1 MMLRRSG
8 CRGGRNH
15 AGDVGGSSLR
25 RIRTESTVRSVED
38 VTDTA
43 ASKTLALVLAIL
55 GHVLVVVILAL
66 SAVVALGLVAFFLAP
81 AVLKLV

>member
-1 MMLRRSG
+1 M
-8 CRGGRNH
+8 
-15 AGDVGGSSLR
+15 
-25 RIRTESTVRSVED
+25 
-38 VTDTA
+38 TDTA